1 MPVATIRA
9 HLLTL
14 VLAVSVPLALVL
26 GVDIYR
32 DRQQAIAYAKTSLRT
47 LATTMVNNTGRQ
59 VGQARQVLERLAARH
74 GIKRLDPAHCDPA
87 LSQLQ
92 TLNPG
97 FANVVVTDA
106 SGLTLC
112 SALAQPEGQ
121 PVNVGA
127 SAWFQHFL
135 KARRF
140 TVGQPHL
147 GPISGKWVSVLS
159 TPIWGQDGELA
170 GAVHLSLGLDS
181 YDPHIPA
188 EFLPPESR
196 YGFFQDDGI
205 MVWRNLDPEHAIGTR
220 PNAEAARQIVALR
233 DGEFESLAIDGVTR
247 FFSVVPMPEL
257 GWVAFVGVPADSVY
271 VQARADAL
279 SAMLTGLSVLLLL
292 VALATVLA
300 RRIARPIAALQATA
314 RAVHEGDLAVRAP
327 LGGPR
332 EVAAVAREF
341 NAMVAMQQRSDEQLR
356 VFLDNSAVIA
366 WLKDELGRY
375 VFVSDNFNKR
385 LGFARDGVLGKTDH
399 QLAPANIA
407 DRLRENDLRLLSQGG
422 SIELAEAAVNADG
435 STSWWLSNKFAFT
448 RSDGKRLVGGLA
460 VDITER
466 KRAADR
472 NDAILQTAMD
482 GFWLVDP
489 SGRLL
494 EVNAVACSMLGY
506 SREQMLALR
515 LSDIDVDSADG
526 AIERRIAQTLA
537 DGSLQFE
544 TRYRCRD
551 GHLIDVEIAGRYLAD
566 QQVFATF
573 VRDITARKQ
582 AEQSL
587 QLAATV
593 FESQEGMFVT
603 DARQVIQQVNRAFTQ
618 ITGYSREEAVGQST
632 DLLDSGRHDAAF
644 FSAMKQGLRETGS
657 WQGEIWN
664 RRKSGEVY
672 PQWLTITAVQVQS
685 RELTH
690 YVCTLIDI
698 TVRKAAED
706 EIRHLA
712 FYDPLTQLPNRR
724 LLLDRL
730 QQALVSS
737 ARTGRKAALLYVDL
751 DNFKTLNDSQG
762 HAKGD
767 LLLQQVSHRLSA
779 CVREDDT
786 VARLGGDEFV
796 LLLENLSEVA
806 EEAAAQIEA
815 VGKKMLA
822 VLNQPY
828 DLDGLECHSTPS
840 IGATLITDHQAPI
853 DELMKQADLAMYE
866 AKAAGRNTLRF
877 FDPDMQRVVSQR
889 AALEKD
895 LRDGLR
901 QRQLELHYQ
910 GQVDGSGRFTGVE
923 ALVRWRHPQRGLV
936 PPGEF
941 IGLAEATGLIHPL
954 GAWVLETAC
963 RQLAAWATRPLAAH
977 LTMAVNVSARQF
989 RQGDFVAQVLAVL
1002 EQTGANP
1009 RRLKL
1014 ELTESLLV
1022 DDVEGVIEKMSAL
1035 KARGVGFSLDDF
1047 GTGYSSLTYLKRL
1060 PLDQLKIDQSF
1071 VRDVLTDANDAAI
1084 ARTIVALGQSLGL
1097 AVIAEGVESAAQ
1109 RDYLARHGCVA
1120 YQGYFFGRPAPV
1132 AEFELLLEQS

>member
-1 MPVATIRA
+1 MHAATIRA
-9 HLLTL
+9 HLLAL
-14 VLAVSVPLALVL
+14 VLAVSVPLALIL
-26 GVDIYR
+26 GLNIHWN
-32 DRQQAIAYAKTSLRT
+32 RQQAIAHAKTSLRT

-59 VGQARQVLERLAARH
+59 VAQARAMLERLAAQPD
-74 GIKRLDPAHCDPA
+74 IKRLDPAHCDPG
-87 LSQLQ
+87 LQRLQ
-92 TLNPG
+92 TLSPG
-97 FANVVVTDA
+97 LANVVVTDA
-106 SGLTLC
+106 AGLVLC
-112 SALAQPEGQ
+112 SALAQPSNRS
-121 PVNVGA
+121 VNVGA
-127 SAWFQHFL
+127 SEWFQRFL
-135 KARRF
+135 KAHRF

-159 TPIWGQDGELA
+159 TPIWSDAGDLV
-170 GAVHLSLGLDS
+170 GAVHLSLDLAS
-181 YDPHIPA
+181 FDPHIPA
-188 EFLPPESR
+188 EFLPSESR

-205 MVWRNLDPEHAIGTR
+205 MVWRNLDPERVIGTR

-257 GWVAFVGVPADSVY
+257 GWVAFVGVPADTVY
-271 VQARADAL
+271 TKARQEAL
-279 SAMLTGLSVLLLL
+279 RAVLTGLAVVLLL
-292 VALATVLA
+292 VVLAVRLA
-300 RRIARPIAALQATA
+300 RRITGPIAALQATA
-314 RAVHEGDLAVRAP
+314 RAVHEGDLGVRAP

-366 WLKDELGRY
+366 WLKDDLGRY
-375 VFVSDNFNKR
+375 VFVSDNFSR
-385 LGFARDGVLGKTDH
+385 RMGFARDGVLGKTDH
-399 QLAPANIA
+399 QLAPADIA
-407 DRLRENDLRLLSQGG
+407 DRLRENDLRLLSQAGP
-422 SIELAEAAVNADG
+422 IEVVEAAVNADG
-435 STSWWLSNKFAFT
+435 GTSWWLSNKFSFT

-466 KRAADR
+466 K
-472 NDAILQTAMD
+472 
-482 GFWLVDP
+482 
-489 SGRLL
+489 
-494 EVNAVACSMLGY
+494 
-506 SREQMLALR
+506 
-515 LSDIDVDSADG
+515 
-526 AIERRIAQTLA
+526 
-537 DGSLQFE
+537 
-544 TRYRCRD
+544 
-551 GHLIDVEIAGRYLAD
+551 H
-566 QQVFATF
+566 
-573 VRDITARKQ
+573 

-603 DARQVIQQVNRAFTQ
+603 DARHVIQQVNRAFTQ
-618 ITGYSREEAVGQST
+618 ITGYSKEEAVGQST
-632 DLLDSGRHDAAF
+632 RLLDSGRHDAAF
-644 FSAMKQGLRETGS
+644 FAVMRQELREAGS

-664 RRKSGEVY
+664 RRKSGEIY
-672 PQWLTITAVQVQS
+672 PQWLTITAV
-685 RELTH
+685 RGPDHKLTH

-698 TVRKAAED
+698 SLRKAAED
-706 EIRHLA
+706 EIKHLA
-712 FYDPLTQLPNRR
+712 FYDALTHLPNRR

-730 QQALVSS
+730 QQALVSC

-767 LLLQQVSHRLSA
+767 LLLQQVSLRLCS

-806 EEAAAQIEA
+806 DEAPAQIEA

-828 DLDGLECHSTPS
+828 DLEGLECHSTPS
-840 IGATLITDHQAPI
+840 IGATLIADHQVPV
-853 DELMKQADLAMYE
+853 DELLKQADLAMYE

-901 QRQLELHYQ
+901 QQQLVLHYQ

-936 PPGEF
+936 APGEF

-963 RQLAAWATRPLAAH
+963 RQLALWATRPLAAH

-989 RQGDFVAQVLAVL
+989 RQSDFVAQVLAVL

-1022 DDVEGVIEKMSAL
+1022 DDVEGVIEKMAAL

-1071 VRDVLTDANDAAI
+1071 VRDVLTDVNDAAI

-1109 RDYLARHGCVA
+1109 RDYLARHGCAA
-1120 YQGYFFGRPAPV
+1120 YQGYFFGRPLPL
-1132 AEFELLLEQS
+1132 AEFELLLDQS

>member
-1 MPVATIRA
+1 MHAATIRA
-9 HLLTL
+9 HLLAL
-14 VLAVSVPLALVL
+14 VLAVSVPLALIL
-26 GVDIYR
+26 GLNIHWN
-32 DRQQAIAYAKTSLRT
+32 RQQAIAHAKTSLRT

-59 VGQARQVLERLAARH
+59 VAQARAMLERLAAQPD
-74 GIKRLDPAHCDPA
+74 IKRLDPAHCDPG
-87 LSQLQ
+87 LQRLQ
-92 TLNPG
+92 TLSPG
-97 FANVVVTDA
+97 LANVVVTDA
-106 SGLTLC
+106 AGLVLC
-112 SALAQPEGQ
+112 SALAQPSNRS
-121 PVNVGA
+121 VNVGA
-127 SAWFQHFL
+127 SEWFQRFL
-135 KARRF
+135 KAHRF

-159 TPIWGQDGELA
+159 TPIWSDAGDLV
-170 GAVHLSLGLDS
+170 GAVHLSLDLAS
-181 YDPHIPA
+181 FDPHIPA
-188 EFLPPESR
+188 EFLPSESR

-205 MVWRNLDPEHAIGTR
+205 MVWRNLDPERVIGTR

-257 GWVAFVGVPADSVY
+257 GWVAFVGVPADTVY
-271 VQARADAL
+271 TKARQEAL
-279 SAMLTGLSVLLLL
+279 RAVLTGLAVVLLL
-292 VALATVLA
+292 VVLAVRLA
-300 RRIARPIAALQATA
+300 RRITGPIAALQATA
-314 RAVHEGDLAVRAP
+314 RAVHEGDLGVRAP

-366 WLKDELGRY
+366 WLKDDLGRY
-375 VFVSDNFNKR
+375 VFVSDNFTR
-385 LGFARDGVLGKTDH
+385 RMGFARDGVLGKTDH
-399 QLAPANIA
+399 QLAPADIA
-407 DRLRENDLRLLSQGG
+407 DRLRENDLRLLSQAGP
-422 SIELAEAAVNADG
+422 IEVVEAAVNADG
-435 STSWWLSNKFAFT
+435 GTSWWLSNKFSFT

-466 KRAADR
+466 K
-472 NDAILQTAMD
+472 
-482 GFWLVDP
+482 
-489 SGRLL
+489 
-494 EVNAVACSMLGY
+494 
-506 SREQMLALR
+506 
-515 LSDIDVDSADG
+515 
-526 AIERRIAQTLA
+526 
-537 DGSLQFE
+537 
-544 TRYRCRD
+544 
-551 GHLIDVEIAGRYLAD
+551 H
-566 QQVFATF
+566 
-573 VRDITARKQ
+573 

-603 DARQVIQQVNRAFTQ
+603 DARHVIQQVNRAFTQ
-618 ITGYSREEAVGQST
+618 ITGYSKEEAVGQST
-632 DLLDSGRHDAAF
+632 RLLDSGRHDAAF
-644 FSAMKQGLRETGS
+644 FAVMRQELREAGS

-664 RRKSGEVY
+664 RRKSGEIY
-672 PQWLTITAVQVQS
+672 PQWLTITAV
-685 RELTH
+685 RGPDHKLTH

-698 TVRKAAED
+698 SLRKAAED
-706 EIRHLA
+706 EIKHLA
-712 FYDPLTQLPNRR
+712 FYDALTHLPNRR

-730 QQALVSS
+730 QQALVSC

-767 LLLQQVSHRLSA
+767 LLLQQVSLRLCS

-806 EEAAAQIEA
+806 DEAPAQIEA

-828 DLDGLECHSTPS
+828 DLEGLECHSTPS
-840 IGATLITDHQAPI
+840 IGATLIADHQVPV
-853 DELMKQADLAMYE
+853 DELLKQADLAMYE

-901 QRQLELHYQ
+901 QQQLVLHYQ

-936 PPGEF
+936 APGEF

-963 RQLAAWATRPLAAH
+963 RQLALWATRPLAAH

-989 RQGDFVAQVLAVL
+989 RQSDFVAQVLAVL

-1022 DDVEGVIEKMSAL
+1022 DDVEGVIEKMAAL

-1071 VRDVLTDANDAAI
+1071 VRDVLTDVNDAAI

-1109 RDYLARHGCVA
+1109 RDYLARHGCAA
-1120 YQGYFFGRPAPV
+1120 YQGYFFGRPLPL
-1132 AEFELLLEQS
+1132 AEFELLLDQS

>member
-1 MPVATIRA
+1 MHAATIRA
-9 HLLTL
+9 HLLAL
-14 VLAVSVPLALVL
+14 VLAVSVPLALIL
-26 GVDIYR
+26 GLNIHWN
-32 DRQQAIAYAKTSLRT
+32 RQQAIAHAKTSLRT

-59 VGQARQVLERLAARH
+59 VAQARAMLERLAAQPD
-74 GIKRLDPAHCDPA
+74 IKRLDPAHCDPG
-87 LSQLQ
+87 LQRLQ
-92 TLNPG
+92 TLSPG
-97 FANVVVTDA
+97 LANVVVTDA
-106 SGLTLC
+106 AGLVLC
-112 SALAQPEGQ
+112 SALAQPSNR

-127 SAWFQHFL
+127 SEWFQRFL
-135 KARRF
+135 KAHRF

-159 TPIWGQDGELA
+159 TPIWSDAGDLV
-170 GAVHLSLGLDS
+170 GAVHLSLDLAS
-181 YDPHIPA
+181 FDPHIPA
-188 EFLPPESR
+188 EFLPSESR

-205 MVWRNLDPEHAIGTR
+205 MVWRNLDPERVIGTR
-220 PNAEAARQIVALR
+220 PNAEAAPQIVALR

-257 GWVAFVGVPADSVY
+257 GWVAFVGVPADTVY
-271 VQARADAL
+271 TKARQEAL
-279 SAMLTGLSVLLLL
+279 RAVLTGLAVVLLL
-292 VALATVLA
+292 VVLAVRLA
-300 RRIARPIAALQATA
+300 RRITGPIAALQATA
-314 RAVHEGDLAVRAP
+314 RAVHEGDLGVRAP

-366 WLKDELGRY
+366 WLKDDLGRY
-375 VFVSDNFNKR
+375 VFVSDNFTR
-385 LGFARDGVLGKTDH
+385 RMGFARDGVLGKTDH
-399 QLAPANIA
+399 QLAPADIA
-407 DRLRENDLRLLSQGG
+407 DRLRENDLRLLSQAGP
-422 SIELAEAAVNADG
+422 IEVVEAAVNADG
-435 STSWWLSNKFAFT
+435 GTSWWLSNKFSFT

-466 KRAADR
+466 K
-472 NDAILQTAMD
+472 
-482 GFWLVDP
+482 
-489 SGRLL
+489 
-494 EVNAVACSMLGY
+494 
-506 SREQMLALR
+506 
-515 LSDIDVDSADG
+515 
-526 AIERRIAQTLA
+526 
-537 DGSLQFE
+537 
-544 TRYRCRD
+544 
-551 GHLIDVEIAGRYLAD
+551 H
-566 QQVFATF
+566 
-573 VRDITARKQ
+573 

-603 DARQVIQQVNRAFTQ
+603 DARHVIQQVNRAFTQ
-618 ITGYSREEAVGQST
+618 ITGYSKEEAVGQST
-632 DLLDSGRHDAAF
+632 RLLDSGRHDAAF
-644 FSAMKQGLRETGS
+644 FAVMRQELREAGS

-664 RRKSGEVY
+664 RRKSGEIY
-672 PQWLTITAVQVQS
+672 PQWLTITAV
-685 RELTH
+685 RGPDHKLTH

-698 TVRKAAED
+698 SLRKAAED
-706 EIRHLA
+706 EIKHLA
-712 FYDPLTQLPNRR
+712 FYDALTHLPNRR

-730 QQALVSS
+730 QQALVSC

-767 LLLQQVSHRLSA
+767 LLLQQVSLRLCS

-806 EEAAAQIEA
+806 DEAPAQIEA

-828 DLDGLECHSTPS
+828 DLEGLECHSTPS
-840 IGATLITDHQAPI
+840 IGATLIADHQVPV
-853 DELMKQADLAMYE
+853 DELLKQADLAMYE

-901 QRQLELHYQ
+901 QQQLVLHYQ

-936 PPGEF
+936 APGEF

-963 RQLAAWATRPLAAH
+963 RQLALWATRPLAAH

-989 RQGDFVAQVLAVL
+989 RQSDFVAQVLAVL

-1022 DDVEGVIEKMSAL
+1022 DDVEGVIEKMAAL

-1071 VRDVLTDANDAAI
+1071 VRDVLTDVNDAAI

-1109 RDYLARHGCVA
+1109 RDYLARHGCAA
-1120 YQGYFFGRPAPV
+1120 YQGYFFGRPLPL
-1132 AEFELLLEQS
+1132 AEFELLLDQS